1 MKQWFSFTVKQCCW
15 INKLPGS
22 WEPLPRFIGTDNLHI
37 KVKIEFQTINLK
49 QAQVCSDGHVEVGTI
64 RVGLPRENHLVVFVK
79 VVSLIQRLR
88 TLSEKHLGASIKED
102 LFAFNVMQH
111 VFVQIPNISL
121 VFRLMSAL
129 PV

>member
-1 MKQWFSFTVKQCCW
+1 MLRWTGWSGDDKSGPSQR
-15 INKLPGS
+15 
-22 WEPLPRFIGTDNLHI
+22 EPPSG
-37 KVKIEFQTINLK
+37 
-49 QAQVCSDGHVEVGTI
+49 VCKGP
-64 RVGLPRENHLVVFVK
+64 L
-79 VVSLIQRLR
+79 LR

>member
-1 MKQWFSFTVKQCCW
+1 M
-15 INKLPGS
+15 
-22 WEPLPRFIGTDNLHI
+22 
-37 KVKIEFQTINLK
+37 KIEFQTINLK

-121 VFRLMSAL
+121 AFSFMSAL

>member
-1 MKQWFSFTVKQCCW
+1 M
-15 INKLPGS
+15 
-22 WEPLPRFIGTDNLHI
+22 
-37 KVKIEFQTINLK
+37 KIEFQTINLK
-49 QAQVCSDGHVEVGTI
+49 QAQVCSDGQVEVGTI

-79 VVSLIQRLR
+79 VVLLIQRLR

-121 VFRLMSAL
+121 YLGSCL
-129 PV
+129 PFLFKSSNSCMHWTFLKY